1 LLICLSSCYFFP
13 VETMIDWILH
23 RPPHLSNQSEIRVAE
38 LLRGLADSPHPWTVI
53 WGYYYQDSRGTQ
65 REGDFLILGPAGGL
79 LVLEVKSTLPRHFPE
94 TGRWEGA
101 HDDDPISQLNTE
113 WQGVIHGIKAK
124 GNAPYIAKALCVPG
138 VVAPDDLENFQ
149 GIPRNWL
156 VTGND
161 LENWIPTWLRLFGER
176 ARNAV
181 DPLQKRAVLEAFG
194 QGSLPEE
201 KRAFIDHTEQL
212 FERQFISR
220 FALLDQ
226 LSENRQLLIHGGTGT
241 GKTWHA
247 LELAFRHARQGDG
260 QRVLFLTYNKALT
273 AQLRRIVALRQIER
287 GEVVVRGWE
296 ELFLELC
303 SLAGKSLVIPP
314 PGSPKETSR
323 TFYEIELPRSVL
335 EISRDP
341 ALRETWHIFDALVVD
356 EGQDHDT
363 HWPQEIDA
371 RHDEAGGWWH
381 IYQLLLKDGCATPAG
396 VFYDAA
402 QRPPFR
408 AAERFDPA
416 VLTAA
421 WSQPAHVRLQPAVRY
436 TRPLW
441 QFFHDHSSSTTAGM
455 IESLGI
461 GDHLPE
467 GPDPEIHTLPAGADA
482 RDLVESIL
490 SRWSKSGLCR
500 PEEVLILHAQSDL
513 AKSPLGDRR
522 VLAGR
527 NLRECTEEETGPN
540 CIRHTSIHKAKGL
553 DSKSVILI
561 GLPPHEKLATDYDH
575 FSWFMAVSRARQLL
589 AIVEST

>member
-1 LLICLSSCYFFP
+1 
-13 VETMIDWILH
+13 MIDWILH

-53 WGYYYQDSRGTQ
+53 WGYYYQDSRGMQ

-101 HDDDPISQLNTE
+101 HDDDPISQLNNE

-124 GNAPYIAKALCVPG
+124 GNAPYVAKALCVPG
-138 VVAPDDLENFQ
+138 VVAPDNVENFQ

-161 LENWIPTWLRLFGER
+161 LENWIPTWLRIFGER

-247 LELAFRHARQGDG
+247 LELAFRHARAGAG

-273 AQLRRIVALRQIER
+273 AQLRRLVTLRQIER

-303 SLAGKSLVIPP
+303 ALAGKPVVPP
-314 PGSPKETSR
+314 APGSHVETIRS
-323 TFYEIELPRSVL
+323 FYEIELPRLVL

-341 ALRETWHIFDALVVD
+341 DPRKFWPVFDALVVD

-363 HWPQEIDA
+363 CWHGEIGYLPT
-371 RHDEAGGWWH
+371 ESGGWWH
-381 IYQLLLKDGCATPAG
+381 IYQLLLRDGRNSAAG
-396 VFYDAA
+396 IFYDAA

-408 AAERFDPA
+408 AADRFDPA
-416 VLTAA
+416 VLTAT

-441 QFFHDHSSSTTAGM
+441 QFFRDHTSTATADM
-455 IESLGI
+455 IAALGS

-467 GPDPEIHTLPAGADA
+467 GPDPEIHTLTTGMDA
-482 RDLVESIL
+482 PTLVESIL
-490 SRWSKSGLCR
+490 ARWKKSGLCD
-500 PEEVLILHAQSDL
+500 PSDVLILHAQSTL

-527 NLRECTEEETGPN
+527 NLRECTEEEDIPG

-553 DSKSVILI
+553 DSKAVILI
-561 GLPPHEKLATDYDH
+561 SMPPHKDLATDYDH

-589 AIVEST
+589 AVVEG

>member
-1 LLICLSSCYFFP
+1 
-13 VETMIDWILH
+13 MIEWILH
-23 RPPHLSNQSEIRVAE
+23 RPAHASHPAEIRVAE
-38 LLRGLADSPHPWTVI
+38 LLRGLADSPHSWTVI
-53 WGYYYQDSRGTQ
+53 WGYYYQDSRGMQ

-113 WQGVIHGIKAK
+113 WQGVIHGITAK

-138 VVAPDDLENFQ
+138 VDAPTDVENFQ
-149 GIPRNWL
+149 GIPRKWL

-161 LENWIPTWLRLFGER
+161 LENWIPTWLRIFGNR
-176 ARNAV
+176 ARNTV

-212 FERQFISR
+212 FARQFTSR
-220 FALLDQ
+220 FGLLDQ
-226 LSENRQLLIHGGTGT
+226 LSENRQLLVRGGTGT

-247 LELAFRHARQGDG
+247 LEQSFRYAGHGTGR
-260 QRVLFLTYNKALT
+260 RVLFLTYNKALT
-273 AQLRRIVALRQIER
+273 AQLRRIVALRKLDR
-287 GEVVVRGWE
+287 GEVAVRGWE

-303 SLAGKSLVIPP
+303 SLAGKPVTAPAPGNSL
-314 PGSPKETSR
+314 ETIRS
-323 TFYEIELPRSVL
+323 FYEIELPRMVL

-341 ALRETWHIFDALVVD
+341 KLRAAWPVFDALVVD

-363 HWPQEIDA
+363 CWHAEIDA
-371 RHDEAGGWWH
+371 LPTESGGWWH
-381 IYQLLLKDGCATPAG
+381 VYQLLLRDGRESPAG
-396 VFYDAA
+396 IFHDAA

-408 AAERFDPA
+408 AADRFDPA
-416 VLTAA
+416 VLAAA
-421 WSQPAHVRLQPAVRY
+421 WSQPAYVRLQPAVRY

-441 QFFHDHSSSTTAGM
+441 QFFRDHTSTCTAGM
-455 IESLGI
+455 IASLGN

-467 GPDPEIHTLPAGADA
+467 GPDPEIHPLAAGADA
-482 RDLVESIL
+482 SALVESIL
-490 SRWSKSGLCR
+490 TRWQKSGLCD
-500 PEEVLILHAQSDL
+500 PSDVLILHAQSDI

-527 NLRECTEEETGPN
+527 NLRECTEEEDSPGT
-540 CIRHTSIHKAKGL
+540 IRHTSIHKAKGL
-553 DSKSVILI
+553 DSKAVILI
-561 GLPPHEKLATDYDH
+561 GMPAHKDLATDYDH

-589 AIVEST
+589 AVVEGG

>member
-1 LLICLSSCYFFP
+1 MRLLKLMP
-13 VETMIDWILH
+13 
-23 RPPHLSNQSEIRVAE
+23 
-38 LLRGLADSPHPWTVI
+38 
-53 WGYYYQDSRGTQ
+53 
-65 REGDFLILGPAGGL
+65 
-79 LVLEVKSTLPRHFPE
+79 
-94 TGRWEGA
+94 
-101 HDDDPISQLNTE
+101 
-113 WQGVIHGIKAK
+113 
-124 GNAPYIAKALCVPG
+124 
-138 VVAPDDLENFQ
+138 FQ
-149 GIPRNWL
+149 GIPRHWL

-161 LENWIPTWLRLFGER
+161 LSNWIPTWLRIFGDR
-176 ARNAV
+176 ARNSV
-181 DPLQKRAVLEAFG
+181 DSLQKRAVLEAFG
-194 QGSLPEE
+194 QGALPEE

-212 FERQFISR
+212 FERQFTAR

-226 LSENRQLLIHGGTGT
+226 LSENRQLLIRGGTGT

-273 AQLRRIVALRQIER
+273 AQLRRIVALRQIEH

-303 SLAGKSLVIPP
+303 ALAGKPLAPP
-314 PGSPKETSR
+314 PFGSTTETIR
-323 TFYEIELPRSVL
+323 RFYEIELPGLVL

-341 ALRETWHIFDALVVD
+341 VFRNIWPCFEALIVD

-363 HWPQEIDA
+363 CWHAEINTLS
-371 RHDEAGGWWH
+371 DEAGGWWY
-381 IYQLLLKDGCATPAG
+381 IYQILLHDGRNAPAG

-416 VLTAA
+416 VLTAT

-441 QFFHDHSSSTTAGM
+441 QFFRDHSSPVTAGM
-455 IESLGI
+455 IEALGQ

-467 GPDPEIHTLPAGADA
+467 GPDPETHTLPATTHA
-482 RDLVESIL
+482 RDLVEAIL
-490 SRWSKSGLCR
+490 SRWKKSGLCDSSD
-500 PEEVLILHAQSDL
+500 VLIIHAQSDI

-522 VLAGR
+522 ILAGR
-527 NLRECTEEETGPN
+527 NLRECTEDEDSPG

-553 DSKSVILI
+553 DSKAVILI
-561 GLPPHEKLATDYDH
+561 GLPPHKNLASDYDH
-575 FSWFMAVSRARQLL
+575 YSWFMAVSRARQLL
-589 AIVEST
+589 AIVESS

>member
-1 LLICLSSCYFFP
+1 
-13 VETMIDWILH
+13 MIQWILH
-23 RPPHLSNQSEIRVAE
+23 RPPHASSQSEIRVAE
-38 LLRGLADSPHPWTVI
+38 LLRRLEESAHQWIVI
-53 WGYYYQDSRGTQ
+53 WGYYFLDERGIE

-79 LVLEVKSTLPRHFPE
+79 LVLEVKSSLPRHFPE

-101 HDDDPISQLNTE
+101 GGDDPITQLNIE
-113 WQGVIHGIKAK
+113 WQGVIHGIRAK
-124 GNAPYIAKALCVPG
+124 GDVPFIAKALCVPN
-138 VVAPDDLENFQ
+138 VDAPVDAETVQ
-149 GIPRNWL
+149 GIQRNWL

-161 LENWIPTWLRLFGER
+161 LENWVATWLRIFGNR
-176 ARNAV
+176 VRNPV
-181 DPLQKRAVLEAFG
+181 DSLQKRAVLEAFG

-212 FERQFISR
+212 FERQFTSR

-260 QRVLFLTYNKALT
+260 HRVLFLTYNKALT
-273 AQLRRIVALRQIER
+273 AQLRRMVALRQIER
-287 GEVVVRGWE
+287 GEVFVRGWE

-303 SLAGKSLVIPP
+303 ALAGKSATIPP
-314 PGSPKETSR
+314 PGSSTETIRS
-323 TFYEIELPRSVL
+323 FYEIELPRLVL

-341 ALRETWHIFDALVVD
+341 VLREQWPVFEALIVD

-363 HWPQEIDA
+363 CWERGIETRP
-371 RHDEAGGWWH
+371 DESGGWWH
-381 IYQLLLKDGCATPAG
+381 IYQLLLKLGRDAPAG
-396 VFYDAA
+396 IFYDTA

-408 AAERFDPA
+408 AAERFDAA
-416 VLTAA
+416 VLVGI

-441 QFFHDHSSSTTAGM
+441 QFFCDHSSPVTSGM
-455 IESLGI
+455 IESLGN

-467 GPDPEIHTLPAGADA
+467 GPEPEIHSLSAGVDA

-490 SRWSKSGLCR
+490 TRWKKTGLCD
-500 PEEVLILHAQSDL
+500 PSDVLILHAQSDI
-513 AKSPLGDRR
+513 ASSPLGDRR
-522 VLAGR
+522 VIAGR
-527 NLRECTEEETGPN
+527 NLRECTEEEDSPD

-553 DSKSVILI
+553 DSKAVILI
-561 GLPPHEKLATDYDH
+561 GLPPHQNLNSDYSH
-575 FSWFMAVSRARQLL
+575 YSWFMAVSRARQLL
-589 AIVEST
+589 AVVENG